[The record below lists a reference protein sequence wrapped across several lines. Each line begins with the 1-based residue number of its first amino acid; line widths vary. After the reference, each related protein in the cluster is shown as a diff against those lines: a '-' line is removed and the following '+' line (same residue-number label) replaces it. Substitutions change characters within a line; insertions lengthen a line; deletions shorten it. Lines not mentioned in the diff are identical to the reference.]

1 VVKICG
7 LTRPE
12 DVILARDLGAWALG
26 FVFAP
31 SLRRLTPA
39 AARGLIG
46 ALAWADGGQAGTA
59 APPVSPGPVLPSPLT
74 VGVFAGSTADE
85 IAQVAEEVGLDAVQ
99 LHGRGGP
106 DADAVSTA
114 LASRGYPA
122 LIIQAV
128 PVGPHADDR
137 EALAEAVAKARGQA
151 DVVLLDTW
159 TAESFGGTGTPFTWR
174 LAAEVGEG
182 LPLLVAGGVTPGN
195 VREALDESGAWGVD
209 VSSGVEASPGIKDPL
224 LLRELFGQ
232 IRQEGPFK

>member
-31 SLRRLTPA
+31 SPRRLTPA
-39 AARGLIG
+39 AARRLIG
-46 ALAWADGGQAGTA
+46 ALVGADGGPVGTA
-59 APPVSPGPVLPSPLT
+59 APPLSPGPELPPLT
-74 VGVFAGSTADE
+74 VGVFAGSTPDE
-85 IAQVAEEVGLDAVQ
+85 IAQIAEEVGLDAVQ

-106 DADAVSTA
+106 DAKTVGAA

-128 PVGPHADDR
+128 AVGPHADER
-137 EALAEAVAKARGQA
+137 EALAGAVAKACGQA
-151 DVVLLDTW
+151 DVLLLDTG
-159 TAESFGGTGTPFTWR
+159 TAEGFGGTGTPFPWR

-182 LPLLVAGGVTPGN
+182 FPLLVAGGITPRN

-209 VSSGVEASPGIKDPL
+209 VSSGVETTPGVKDPL